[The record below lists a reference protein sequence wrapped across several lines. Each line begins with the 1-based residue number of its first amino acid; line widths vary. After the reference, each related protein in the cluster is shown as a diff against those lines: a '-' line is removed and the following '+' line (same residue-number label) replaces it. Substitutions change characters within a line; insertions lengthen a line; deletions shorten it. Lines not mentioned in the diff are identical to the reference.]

1 MDSFPY
7 QRAFHC
13 VRQTLFD
20 TPDRSLSAH
29 DVHKLCGVDIA
40 TCATVLDDLI
50 RSRLLERDSTGA
62 ARRRTSAAA
71 TPAAAVTPASAVEP
85 RASDVRLADPA

>member
-20 TPDRSLSAH
+20 APDRCLSAH
-29 DVHKLCGVDIA
+29 DVHSLCGVDVT

-50 RSRLLERDSTGA
+50 RSRLLERTADGA
-62 ARRRTSAAA
+62 ARRRTTAA
-71 TPAAAVTPASAVEP
+71 TTPVPCAGSSAAVEP
-85 RASDVRLADPA
+85 RASDVPRSCPA